1 VNSIAGSTRLLGHR
15 LFFPGVGNLDYMQ
28 FQINT
33 YKPDSWK
40 GYNINRAAK
49 LDSDPN
55 SEMQRWRLDDEPAY
69 LTYELITKN
78 KDMLKSRPG
87 FFNICVHKGLTADP
101 TPDPK
106 IGHPSDIPKAAGDWP
121 KLNLIIYHSCIHPRF
136 FDYESLQEIRS
147 GNLLN
152 GVPNISWVTPFAQLT
167 APVKNLHGEIG
178 TTFASSVITFPTLC
192 AHILGQLLKYVGQ
205 NRIVFGSDSIWYG
218 SPQWQIEAMWRFEI
232 PEELQARWGYP
243 ALTEAAKRKILG
255 LNSAGLYGLPGAAEA
270 SPHGVY
276 KPVPENFA

>member
-1 VNSIAGSTRLLGHR
+1 VNSIAGSTRLLGHG

-121 KLNLIIYHSCIHPRF
+121 KLNFIVYHSCIHPRF
-136 FDYESLQEIRS
+136 FDY
-147 GNLLN
+147 
-152 GVPNISWVTPFAQLT
+152 
-167 APVKNLHGEIG
+167 
-178 TTFASSVITFPTLC
+178 
-192 AHILGQLLKYVGQ
+192 
-205 NRIVFGSDSIWYG
+205 
-218 SPQWQIEAMWRFEI
+218 
-232 PEELQARWGYP
+232 P
-243 ALTEAAKRKILG
+243 ALPEAAKRKILG

-276 KPVPENFA
+276 KPVPENFADLIPTSLKRLMEFPGVAVEDNFSKARREYLAMGGERSNTR